1 MNIHNFFNFLQRE
14 IAPVSLSKEFCDKYG
29 MHDNSGIILNAGGE
43 VTSALFCLD
52 LSPSA
57 VAQAEESGCD
67 VIVTH
72 HPAIFNGIKNLDVT
86 SDVLSACIARCLKG
100 GISVISMHLNFDAA
114 DRGIDRFLMQGLGG
128 ECEIAVMNVL
138 SGGGYGRVY
147 DVPPATFESYCQR
160 VKREFNAARMI
171 CYGDGERTVS
181 KVASFCGAGCDE
193 DSIKF
198 ALEYGAD
205 TFVSSDMKHHHI
217 TALTQ
222 AGCKVIQLTHYASEN
237 YGFERIARL
246 VSEKS
251 DIPVTYYT
259 DKNYL

>member
-1 MNIHNFFNFLQRE
+1 MNLHNFFNFLQRE
-14 IAPVSLSKEFCDKYG
+14 VAPVSLSDEFCKKYG
-29 MHDNSGIILNAGGE
+29 LYDNSGIILNAGEE

-52 LSPSA
+52 LSPAA
-57 VAQAEESGCD
+57 VAYAKDNGCD

-72 HPAIFNGIKNLDVT
+72 HPAIYAGVKSLDVT
-86 SDVLSACIARCLKG
+86 SDALSKCIAKCLKG

-114 DRGIDRFLMQGLGG
+114 ERGIDRFLMQGLGG
-128 ECEIAVMNVL
+128 ESEIAVMDVL
-138 SGGGYGRVY
+138 EGGGYGRVY
-147 DVPPATFESYCQR
+147 DVSPMPFAMYCER
-160 VKREFNAARMI
+160 VKREFNASRI
-171 CYGDGERTVS
+171 IFYGDGERTVS

-193 DSIKF
+193 QSIAF

-205 TFVSSDMKHHHI
+205 TFVSSDLKHHHI

-237 YGFERIARL
+237 YGLERIARL

-251 DIPVTYYT
+251 DIPVTYFT
-259 DKNYL
+259 DENYL